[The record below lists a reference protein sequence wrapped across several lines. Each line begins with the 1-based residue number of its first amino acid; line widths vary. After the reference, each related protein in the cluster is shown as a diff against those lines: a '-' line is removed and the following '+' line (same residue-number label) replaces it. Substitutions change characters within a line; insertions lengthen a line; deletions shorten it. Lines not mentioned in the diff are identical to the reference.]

1 MQLHRTI
8 LGGFLSAA
16 LAIICLSGA
25 TKNVE
30 AGIIPY
36 SVIAPHEYQLPVGND
51 IPKDGIN
58 LLLSYNTYRDENK
71 AWSGES
77 GARSTFISVNK
88 FAHIFKIDGLN
99 DVGFLWEAVT
109 GFASATGKDNNSVT
123 GLIDGQTGLV
133 AWIKPTKNW
142 VNCLEYWLYLP
153 IGDNELSSHSWNH
166 SFAYMTNYVLGNF
179 TFDGDLGVKIMGDS
193 KHNGTHAEQGDVF
206 FANTV
211 FTYKFMKQVEPFLKF
226 DYQSSGQGKIKSA
239 SDTSLNPGDITSSQS
254 ELTYGIGNQFQISD
268 KLSFAAWYAH
278 GITGRNTTK
287 TNAGYIRAIWTF

>member
-1 MQLHRTI
+1 MHLHRYFSCGI
-8 LGGFLSAA
+8 LAAA
-16 LAIICLSGA
+16 LAFVGLSGA
-25 TKNVE
+25 TQNTE

-36 SVIAPHEYQLPVGND
+36 SVIAPHEYQLPIGDD

-58 LLLSYNTYRDENK
+58 LLLSYNTYRDESK
-71 AWSGES
+71 AWDGDS
-77 GARSTFISVNK
+77 GARSTFASVNK

-99 DVGFLWEAVT
+99 DVGFLWEAVG
-109 GFASATGKDNNSVT
+109 GFASATMKDNSSFT

-153 IGDNELSSHSWNH
+153 IGENELSSHSWNH

-179 TFDGDLGVKIMGDS
+179 TFDGDVGIKIMGDS
-193 KHNGTHAEQGDVF
+193 KHGGTHAEQGDVF
-206 FANTV
+206 FVNTV
-211 FTYKFMKQVEPFLKF
+211 FTYKFMKQIEPFFKF
-226 DYQSSGQGKIKSA
+226 DYQSTAQGKIKGT
-239 SDTSLNPGDITSSQS
+239 SDINLNVGDKTSSQS
-254 ELTYGIGNQFQISD
+254 ELAYGIGNQFQISD
-268 KLSFAAWYAH
+268 KLSFAAWYEH